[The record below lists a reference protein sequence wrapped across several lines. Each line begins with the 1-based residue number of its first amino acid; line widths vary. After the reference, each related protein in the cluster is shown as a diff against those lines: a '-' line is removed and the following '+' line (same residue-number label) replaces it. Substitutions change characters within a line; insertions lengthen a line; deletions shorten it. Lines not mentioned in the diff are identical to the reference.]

1 MPTATPDAPCTVCGR
16 PAVVHQKD
24 GRAHYCANH
33 IPTDPQALSPPLPQF
48 SPDQVQ
54 QIQRRID
61 YVHPPDYY
69 GLQIASALL
78 FVVAILNA
86 IICPLVIV
94 GGLQTEQPAD
104 YVVAGLMIGGLAI
117 AFYGMS
123 AACTALRDIARN
135 SFRPPQK

>member
-1 MPTATPDAPCTVCGR
+1 
-16 PAVVHQKD
+16 
-24 GRAHYCANH
+24 
-33 IPTDPQALSPPLPQF
+33 LSPPLPQF